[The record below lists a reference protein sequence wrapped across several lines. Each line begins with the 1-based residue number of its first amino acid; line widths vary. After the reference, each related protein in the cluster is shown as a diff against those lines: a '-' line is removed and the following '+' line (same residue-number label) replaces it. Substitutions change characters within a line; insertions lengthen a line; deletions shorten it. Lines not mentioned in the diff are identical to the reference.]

1 MAPIGCDFCCCCHRL
16 LRLSPANGHA
26 WSVTPLVSGC
36 PHWQTANP
44 PGRFLYRWQRMEI
57 CAAAGGLEKEH
68 YFGAA
73 TAQLYR
79 FHCLRFVASL
89 AEKKKRKGKTK
100 KKKVKERK

>member
-1 MAPIGCDFCCCCHRL
+1 
-16 LRLSPANGHA
+16 
-26 WSVTPLVSGC
+26 
-36 PHWQTANP
+36 
-44 PGRFLYRWQRMEI
+44 MEI

-79 FHCLRFVASL
+79 CRCAVATLCFVSLFHCLRFVASL

-100 KKKVKERK
+100 KKESERKKIGGK